1 MVAVHVNSVLS
12 GEKFTLKLGLKT
24 TFDKIRNSFQY
35 KELQFIYF
43 KYGFILHICI
53 YFQYYTQSV
62 I

>member
-1 MVAVHVNSVLS
+1 MRYFNVRTRNFLNALNLIMVAVHVNSVLS

-43 KYGFILHICI
+43 
-53 YFQYYTQSV
+53 
-62 I
+62 

>member
-12 GEKFTLKLGLKT
+12 GEKVTLKLGLKT

-43 KYGFILHICI
+43 
-53 YFQYYTQSV
+53 
-62 I
+62 

>member
-35 KELQFIYF
+35 KELQFLYF
-43 KYGFILHICI
+43 
-53 YFQYYTQSV
+53 
-62 I
+62 